1 MKMSHKFLSCPLFTK
16 YGRKT
21 QRKYNSKGTKEG
33 DVIIINRYP
42 ITFTGRKAKSEC
54 KDDVNM
60 KR

>member
-1 MKMSHKFLSCPLFTK
+1 MSHKFPSYPLFTK
-16 YGRKT
+16 YE
-21 QRKYNSKGTKEG
+21 RKYNSKGNKES

-42 ITFTGRKAKSEC
+42 ITFTGRKVKSEC